1 MKGLLIK
8 DMYMSKVM
16 MILTYIIAA
25 FGFVFLVLTKSPF
38 FMVFPLYMT
47 GMNAIQL
54 CSSDVMNGW
63 SKYSQMLPLSRKD
76 MVRSRYATL
85 AIQSLICTLIC
96 SGLHI
101 LADFISGASEAMT
114 FAEYTVIPAVYLF
127 CAVFTACP
135 IIPSIFGSKVDSNGI
150 IKFLSIMFSTI
161 VVMAVFF
168 TVFVPDELDI
178 ALDVKRT
185 ARLMSMILPPVTVL
199 ALVCSYPLTVKLYER
214 KDL

>member
-8 DMYMSKVM
+8 DMYMSKGM
-16 MILTYIIAA
+16 TILTYIMAA
-25 FGFVFLVLTKSPF
+25 FGFVFLGLTKSPF

-47 GMNAIQL
+47 GMNVIQL

-76 MVRSRYATL
+76 MVRARYATL
-85 AIQSLICTLIC
+85 MIQSLICALIC

-101 LADFISGASEAMT
+101 LAVFISGASENMT
-114 FAEYTVIPAVYLF
+114 FAEYTVIPSVYLF
-127 CAVFTACP
+127 CTVFTACP
-135 IIPSIFGSKVDSNGI
+135 VIPAVFGSKADSNGVIKLVTVFLTMI
-150 IKFLSIMFSTI
+150 I
-161 VVMAVFF
+161 VMAVFF
-168 TVFVPDELDI
+168 STFMSNELDI

>member
-16 MILTYIIAA
+16 MILTYIIVA

-76 MVRSRYATL
+76 MVRARYATL
-85 AIQSLICTLIC
+85 MIQSLICTLIC

-135 IIPSIFGSKVDSNGI
+135 VIPSIFGSKVDNNGI
-150 IKFLSIMFSTI
+150 IKFVCIMFSMI

-178 ALDVKRT
+178 VLDVKRT

>member
-76 MVRSRYATL
+76 MVRARYATL
-85 AIQSLICTLIC
+85 AIPSLICTLIC

-135 IIPSIFGSKVDSNGI
+135 VIPSIFGSKVDNNGI
-150 IKFLSIMFSTI
+150 IKFVCIMFSMI

-178 ALDVKRT
+178 VPDVKRT